1 MNRLKTLVAVVAMT
15 TMAGTTSLA
24 QEQPDLRRMA
34 SGMRMNQEELQK
46 YKWESR
52 VAFEV
57 DGVQRRVDTYTVRY
71 VMGGMKEKLQIS
83 SDVAKGKVRRPDG
96 SKFSKKE
103 LEAAQ
108 EFVFEA
114 KRQLDNYLNPLFAEK
129 AVASAVVM
137 TNDETL
143 LLLSRNV
150 ITTGDTVE
158 IALVQSS
165 RRPKT
170 AKITTTIGDSP
181 VELELTFGSI
191 DYGPNHP
198 ANSITTTEWQG
209 IKLVITTENSNYV
222 KQGR

>member
-1 MNRLKTLVAVVAMT
+1 MNRLKTLVAIAAMT
-15 TMAGTTSLA
+15 TMAGTASLA
-24 QEQPDLRRMA
+24 QEQPDLRKMA
-34 SGMRMNQEELQK
+34 TGMRMNQEELQK

-52 VAFEV
+52 IAFEV

-71 VMGGMKEKLQIS
+71 VMGGMLEKLQIS

-96 SKFSKKE
+96 SKLSKKE
-103 LEAAQ
+103 LEAAR

-137 TNDETL
+137 TNEETL

-170 AKITTTIGDSP
+170 AKITTKIGDSP
-181 VELELTFGSI
+181 VELDLTFGSI

-198 ANSITTTEWQG
+198 ARSITTTEWQG

>member
-1 MNRLKTLVAVVAMT
+1 MSSANVDKALQIRPPIAMYSLECDADVNVFFIPGDPMGIT
-15 TMAGTTSLA
+15 GTPS
-24 QEQPDLRRMA
+24 
-34 SGMRMNQEELQK
+34 S
-46 YKWESR
+46 
-52 VAFEV
+52 FEV

-137 TNDETL
+137 TNEETL
-143 LLLSRNV
+143 LLL
-150 ITTGDTVE
+150 
-158 IALVQSS
+158 L
-165 RRPKT
+165 K
-170 AKITTTIGDSP
+170 
-181 VELELTFGSI
+181 LSI
-191 DYGPNHP
+191 
-198 ANSITTTEWQG
+198 
-209 IKLVITTENSNYV
+209 
-222 KQGR
+222 